1 MKKTIFVVLGIALL
15 PACALA
21 VDGVVLINQST
32 VVAAGGFPYII
43 SQPGSYKLSGNLIMA
58 TSSTSVG
65 KLMSAAGLLLSW
77 TSAAATAPTTRN
89 R

>member
-58 TSSTSVG
+58 TSST
-65 KLMSAAGLLLSW
+65 AIA
-77 TSAAATAPTTRN
+77 
-89 R
+89 